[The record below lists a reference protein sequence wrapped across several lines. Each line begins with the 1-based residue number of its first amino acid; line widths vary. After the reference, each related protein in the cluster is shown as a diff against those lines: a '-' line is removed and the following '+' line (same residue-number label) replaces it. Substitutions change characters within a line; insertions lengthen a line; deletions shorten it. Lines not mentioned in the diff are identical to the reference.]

1 MTMNAADIVKQASG
15 KFAIDVTT
23 RYGFELQD
31 YLKDS
36 WDHGI
41 KQVKVTVARPARAKS
56 AKQERAYF
64 ALLNV
69 MFGSGCHSRDVKD
82 VAELHNSLKLQYR
95 DLIPDYWILTN
106 GSDIKD
112 IAYEDDPEMDASSI
126 IREAGMGYAWLPIP
140 KSESRWTIEQSS
152 LMIDLVINELEL
164 HEIMS
169 RGDKWTAKYEEIRR
183 GMEGA

>member
-23 RYGFELQD
+23 RYGDELQQ
-31 YLKDS
+31 YLRDS
-36 WDHGI
+36 WEHGI

-69 MFGSGCHSRDVKD
+69 MFGSGCHSRDVRD
-82 VAELHNSLKLQYR
+82 VAELHNALKMQYR
-95 DLIPDYWILTN
+95 DLIPECWVLTN
-106 GSDIKD
+106 GDDIKD
-112 IAYEDDPEMDASSI
+112 IRYDDGWNEMPQ
-126 IREAGMGYAWLPIP
+126 AGWYWLPLP
-140 KSESRWTIEQSS
+140 KSESKWTIEQSS